1 MWFFLENN
9 YQNYSFFLTLK
20 QVDPD
25 NEYLVEEI
33 ESLKRPVLKELI
45 TKLGGTQDD
54 ITGKSKTELRAI
66 ARDLHLKK
74 A

>member
-1 MWFFLENN
+1 M
-9 YQNYSFFLTLK
+9 
-20 QVDPD
+20 DPD